1 MQLSSTS
8 LLNWIWEKI
17 VLDKQLLRKIMKE
30 KRLALTSQTFSLYNQ
45 QILSK
50 VLTHPRVQEAKII
63 GCYVSLP
70 REVDTLAIIQ
80 TLLLHKRVCV
90 PKVEG
95 SQMNFYEIH
104 SLDELH
110 SGCFHVLEPVT
121 SHFIEPGDIDCMLVP
136 LLAYDQNNYRVGYG
150 KGYYDRYFQRNFHGY
165 KMGLA
170 FSFQYVDHIDYDV
183 YDYPLDEIIHEMS

>member
-80 TLLLHKRVCV
+80 NLLLHKRVCV

-95 SQMNFYEIH
+95 SQMNFYEIN

-110 SGCFHVLEPVT
+110 SGCLGTLIVCLFLCWLMIKTTIVLAMEKVIMIVI
-121 SHFIEPGDIDCMLVP
+121 F
-136 LLAYDQNNYRVGYG
+136 
-150 KGYYDRYFQRNFHGY
+150 K
-165 KMGLA
+165 
-170 FSFQYVDHIDYDV
+170 
-183 YDYPLDEIIHEMS
+183 EIFMVIRWV